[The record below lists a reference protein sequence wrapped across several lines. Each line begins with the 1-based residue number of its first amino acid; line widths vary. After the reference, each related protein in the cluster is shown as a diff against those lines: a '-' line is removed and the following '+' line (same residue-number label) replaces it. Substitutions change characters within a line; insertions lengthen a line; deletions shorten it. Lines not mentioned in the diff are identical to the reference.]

1 VIETP
6 TTTKARAVL
15 ASNAKKKTTFAK
27 LKREQDVRERR
38 ERKQQRRES
47 RRDGEP
53 ATMPAP
59 TPAVDDAH
67 LNRKVEGV
75 LTPEEEAA
83 IGPARTTPPA

>member
-1 VIETP
+1 
-6 TTTKARAVL
+6 L

-38 ERKQQRRES
+38 ERKQARRES

-53 ATMPAP
+53 AAMPAP
-59 TPAVDDAH
+59 TPAPHLDDAH

-83 IGPARTTPPA
+83 IGPSRNTPPA